1 MTTPSSS
8 LWRMADRVSDGTLAD
23 SIVHLRAEGASWEH
37 IAQRLH
43 ADHHIEVTA
52 VTVADW
58 HRQLTAGSDE
68 QEVSK

>member
-8 LWRMADRVSDGTLAD
+8 LWRMADRVSDGTLATT
-23 SIVHLRAEGASWEH
+23 IVDLRAEGASWEQ

-43 ADHHIEVTA
+43 ADHRIEVTA

-58 HRQLTAGSDE
+58 HRQLTTDSTE
-68 QEVSK
+68 QEVAP